1 MRQNLFFIL
10 IIFVSITFVA
20 RLFYLQIYNSK
31 PYSIYEDNAIGKVY
45 TYPKRGYIYDRNNKL
60 LVSNQPSY
68 DIMITPGLVGHMDT
82 TEFCELLKIDKNIF
96 KKKIRITSNYS
107 KKIPSVFLAHI
118 SKEDYGYLAEKI
130 RKYKG
135 FYIQKRNL
143 REYNT
148 RSGAN
153 VLGFVAEVNRRNIE
167 NDSFYSNGDIIG
179 KQGVELSYEKY
190 LRGKKGIKFIQKDRF
205 NREIGSFNN
214 GKNDITAIA
223 GNDISI
229 TIDSELQEYGEKLM
243 NNKKGAIVAIEPKT
257 GEILSLVSGPS
268 YDPNLLVGRERS
280 KNYFSL
286 YKDSIFTPLIDKS
299 LLSNFPAGSPFKII
313 NALIGLEEGVI
324 NDKSTIFC
332 NGSYIYGKNKKSMK
346 CHCSGGYKNIYNAIS
361 ESCNSFFAET
371 YVKIINKNSNINKNF
386 DDWSEN
392 VKSFGLGNFLNN
404 DLPIGKKGVIP
415 DSDFYNNWYPD
426 FRWSALTT
434 LSNSIGQGEI
444 LVTPIQLA
452 NMISVVANKG
462 YYYTPHVI
470 KNIEGDSISNR
481 FSQKK
486 ITKIDKKFFD
496 KVEIGLFDVFINGTA
511 KQLKV
516 KGIDIC
522 GKSGTAENFTKINGK
537 KTQLTDHSIFVA
549 YAPKDNPK
557 IAIAVVVE
565 NGYYGS
571 TWAGRISSLMIEK
584 YLNGYVKYKKRENS
598 VLNKNLYDEYIKPFS
613 NKPFSINK
621 L

>member
-10 IIFVSITFVA
+10 IILVSITFIA
-20 RLFYLQIYNSK
+20 RLFYLQIYDSK

-68 DIMITPGLVGHMDT
+68 DIMIIPGLVGNMDT
-82 TEFCELLKIDKNIF
+82 TEFCQLLKIDKNIF
-96 KKKIRITSNYS
+96 ENKFRKTSNYS

-118 SKEDYGYLAEKI
+118 SKEDYGSLAEKI

-148 RSGAN
+148 KVGAN
-153 VLGFVAEVNRRNIE
+153 VLGYVAEVNKRNIE

-214 GKNDITAIA
+214 GLNDITAIA
-223 GNDISI
+223 GRDITI

-268 YDPNLLVGRERS
+268 YDPNLLVGRDRS

-313 NALIGLEEGVI
+313 NGLIGLKEEVI
-324 NDKSTIFC
+324 TDNSTIFC
-332 NGSYIYGKNKKSMK
+332 NGSYVYGKNKKSMK
-346 CHCSGGYKNIYNAIS
+346 CHCGGGYKNIYNAIS

-371 YVKIINKNSNINKNF
+371 YVKIINKNSNINDNF

-415 DSDFYNNWYPD
+415 DSEFYDNWYPD
-426 FRWSALTT
+426 FRWGALTT

-470 KNIEGDSISNR
+470 KNIDGDSISNR
-481 FSQKK
+481 FSEKK
-486 ITKIDKKFFD
+486 TTTIEKKFYD
-496 KVEIGLFDVFINGTA
+496 KIEIGLFDVFVNGTA
-511 KQLKV
+511 KELKV
-516 KGIDIC
+516 NGIDIC

-549 YAPKDNPK
+549 YAPKDDPK
-557 IAIAVVVE
+557 IALAVVVE

-584 YLNGYVKYKKRENS
+584 YLRGDVKYKKRETS

-613 NKPFSINK
+613 DKPFTINK